1 MMDLS
6 FLIMIVVVLIGA
18 EIAVTLMLRVTKTVA
33 TWALF
38 ILVIL
43 VVAATAF
50 GVNIVADIS
59 ELGEKLPK
67 AQNTILLRES
77 NTILTGFTGKLFD
90 SDAVLAYLTKDTIA
104 ISQNYYAQ
112 ENFEQLKGD
121 SYKVMIIDSAA
132 FQGTINIDDNQV
144 PSQEIIASIRS
155 SDTLGRAISAS
166 IDQQDLPDT
175 PEVRKLL
182 KKNLQQQ
189 FNVSTDADMRA
200 LLFVQLLSSSME
212 NDRFFLIKEF
222 KNDNVIVHPETITFK
237 LAKMLPG
244 SVLDSLAE
252 KMVQNGTVR

>member
-1 MMDLS
+1 
-6 FLIMIVVVLIGA
+6 MIVVVLIGA
-18 EIAVTLMLRVTKTVA
+18 AIAVTLMLRVTKTVA

-38 ILVIL
+38 ILVIF
-43 VVAATAF
+43 VVAATVF

-155 SDTLGRAISAS
+155 LDTLNQAISAS
-166 IDQQDLPDT
+166 IDQQNLPDT
-175 PEVRKLL
+175 PEVRNLL
-182 KKNLQQQ
+182 KKNLHQQ

-222 KNDNVIVHPETITFK
+222 KNDNVIVYPETITFK